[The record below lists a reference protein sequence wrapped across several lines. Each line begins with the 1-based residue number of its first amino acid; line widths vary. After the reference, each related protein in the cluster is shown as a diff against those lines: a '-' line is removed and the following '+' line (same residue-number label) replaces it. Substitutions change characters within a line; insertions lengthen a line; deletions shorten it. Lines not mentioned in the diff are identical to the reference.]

1 MGVYTTTPP
10 TGENKMKLEDAK
22 NIIEYSSFNTQQ
34 AVKKLLNVQFE
45 IFNNNHKK
53 QIKELQSKYDALN
66 EQRNDLEEA
75 KNFEDLKRMVKNIN
89 DHGDTKDYW
98 GD

>member
-1 MGVYTTTPP
+1 
-10 TGENKMKLEDAK
+10 MKLEDAK

-53 QIKELQSKYDALN
+53 QIKELQSQYDALN

>member
-1 MGVYTTTPP
+1 
-10 TGENKMKLEDAK
+10 MKLEDAK